1 MCQSVLGILHSFIR
15 SAVTVWLFFPLWST
29 VQPSF
34 PPNINSKKKKFSW
47 YKEEAI
53 MAWKKGKKLGFNE
66 RRDFA
71 FSWGV
76 LCGIK
81 RRLLAGLK
89 CIFSFTILLY
99 FLRFNFLNALQ
110 SDNDSKTVY
119 VLRHKF
125 ALGLSMSHIYATDI
139 NSTVLFS
146 AWGKSFSF

>member
-1 MCQSVLGILHSFIR
+1 
-15 SAVTVWLFFPLWST
+15 
-29 VQPSF
+29 
-34 PPNINSKKKKFSW
+34 
-47 YKEEAI
+47 

-89 CIFSFTILLY
+89 CIFRSDCLLY

-110 SDNDSKTVY
+110 IDNDSKTVY

-146 AWGKSFSF
+146 AWGKSFSY